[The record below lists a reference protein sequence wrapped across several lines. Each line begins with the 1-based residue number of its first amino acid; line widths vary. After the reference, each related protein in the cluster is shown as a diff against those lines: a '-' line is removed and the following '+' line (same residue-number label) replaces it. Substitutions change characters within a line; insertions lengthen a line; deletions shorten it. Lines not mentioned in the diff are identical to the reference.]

1 MSFAKPTSPPAVPRK
16 GPPLWT
22 LGVAILLGAA
32 AALISP
38 FGHAHGDGGFF
49 HSHGFAGPHSHGP
62 EPAGAPLPADGG
74 EKDTR
79 ILALAFAASLCAA
92 TPAPARAEADASLAR
107 PLPPSRPPAAVYAS
121 PWSPRG
127 PPAFP
132 C

>member
-16 GPPLWT
+16 GPPLWA

-49 HSHGFAGPHSHGP
+49 HSHGFAGPHWHGP
-62 EPAGAPLPADGG
+62 EPAGVPLPADG

-79 ILALAFAASLCAA
+79 ILALAFAASLGAA
-92 TPAPARAEADASLAR
+92 APVLARGEADASLAL
-107 PLPPSRPPAAVYAS
+107 PLPPSRRPAAVHAA